1 MHFDT
6 RKWYDGCLPIACNHK
21 CHKLRGRG
29 MSNIRLLRQGKI
41 EQKFTLKFINKNK
54 EVVVKK
60 SRGSTVGDMN

>member
-1 MHFDT
+1 
-6 RKWYDGCLPIACNHK
+6 
-21 CHKLRGRG
+21 